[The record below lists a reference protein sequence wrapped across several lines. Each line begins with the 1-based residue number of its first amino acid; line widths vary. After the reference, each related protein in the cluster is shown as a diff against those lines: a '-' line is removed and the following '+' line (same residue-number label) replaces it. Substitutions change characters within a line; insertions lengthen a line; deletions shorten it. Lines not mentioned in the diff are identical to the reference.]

1 MTVSQDAL
9 TAKKRGTSF
18 PVPLS
23 KGRIFAQSRIS
34 ISLPQQTGMGSP
46 ALICSVRLQI

>member
-34 ISLPQQTGMGSP
+34 ISLPQQEGMG
-46 ALICSVRLQI
+46 